1 MRVKEL
7 YLHLAQACEHT
18 AGITD
23 LPDKR
28 AGMLASAAVW
38 RRLANAIRPSAE
50 AVSTI
55 QPDKLAV
62 LQDLEA
68 DSVIF
73 PFSSSK
79 N

>member
-7 YLHLAQACEHT
+7 YLHLAAACERA
-18 AGITD
+18 AGIID

-38 RRLANAIRPSAE
+38 RRLAAASKPSEE
-50 AVSTI
+50 AGSTI

-68 DSVIF
+68 DSVIL